1 MELAVVLPVNIYIT
15 ASHTSWVSQMK
26 CCLDNKRRWP
36 FRYVL
41 FVWNKKRPF
50 VIFVNLWSIE
60 LLPSER
66 WSQPAIRTE
75 MLMEGDFFNGDGFF
89 QECFSG
95 ARFFNDVWW
104 RDSMFHVQ
112 IFSALFFKISQLR
125 KIIGSSILSRNNQK
139 ISSTISIDQ
148 FIALRPRERVEN
160 VILVIFFI

>member
-26 CCLDNKRRWP
+26 CCLDNTRRWP

-89 QECFSG
+89 QEFFMGRDFFNRDGFFQEIFYG
-95 ARFFNDVWW
+95 ARFFQ
-104 RDSMFHVQ
+104 RYLMEGFHVPRPD
-112 IFSALFFKISQLR
+112 FLR
-125 KIIGSSILSRNNQK
+125 FVFQSCFLRYLI
-139 ISSTISIDQ
+139 ISIK
-148 FIALRPRERVEN
+148 EN
-160 VILVIFFI
+160 HWTFHTVQK

>member
-15 ASHTSWVSQMK
+15 ASHTSRVSQMK
-26 CCLDNKRRWP
+26 CCLDNTRRWP

-89 QECFSG
+89 QECFYG
-95 ARFFNDVWW
+95 GRFFQ
-104 RDSMFHVQ
+104 RYLMEGFHVPRPDFLRFVFQ
-112 IFSALFFKISQLR
+112 SCFSRYLNKGKSSDLPYCPEIIKKFPQLFQL
-125 KIIGSSILSRNNQK
+125 INLSHCAPEK
-139 ISSTISIDQ
+139 
-148 FIALRPRERVEN
+148 E
-160 VILVIFFI
+160 